1 MIDDVVLNKK
11 VSLERCIH
19 QVREYYALPRD
30 KEFVS
35 DYLIQDAIAQNL
47 QRACQL
53 CIDMANRTIRLRKLG
68 LPQDSSESFTVLQEA
83 GILDAELTRKLRG
96 MVGFRNVLVHRYRDF
111 DLELMIDV
119 IENRLD
125 GLLEYAQIIVNLL
138 SGEPRQGETS

>member
-19 QVREYYALPRD
+19 QVREYYALPR
-30 KEFVS
+30 EESFVS

-53 CIDMANRTIRLRKLG
+53 CIDLANRIIRLRKLG
-68 LPQDSSESFTVLQEA
+68 LPQDSADSFSILHEA
-83 GILDAELTRKLRG
+83 GILNAEQTRKLRG

-111 DLELMIDV
+111 DLDLMIDV

-125 GLLEYAQIIVNLL
+125 DLLEYAQITVNLL
-138 SGEPRQGETS
+138 SSDPPQGEAS

>member
-1 MIDDVVLNKK
+1 MIDDAILNKK

-19 QVREYYALPRD
+19 QVREYYDLPRD

-35 DYLIQDAIAQNL
+35 DYLIQDAIAHNL

-53 CIDMANRTIRLRKLG
+53 CIDMANRTIRLSKLG

-111 DLELMIDV
+111 DLDLMIDV

-125 GLLEYAQIIVNLL
+125 DLLEFAQIIVNLL
-138 SGEPRQGETS
+138 SNEPPQGETS